1 MGQRKYLRRNGFRGR
16 SSLKSP
22 SSGSNTSNVIAAETA
37 GPHPVS
43 GEFQGQV
50 EAAALLSTVAD
61 PIRLT
66 VLSRLGRGPVQ
77 VARMLD
83 EIDVAPN
90 LLSYHLRV
98 LRESGLVLSSRRG
111 RCIDYRISG
120 DALARLH
127 AALPVEPEEGIPLLR

>member
-1 MGQRKYLRRNGFRGR
+1 
-16 SSLKSP
+16 
-22 SSGSNTSNVIAAETA
+22 VIAAETT
-37 GPHPVS
+37 GPHPV
-43 GEFQGQV
+43 GVELRGQI

-61 PIRLT
+61 PIRLA
-66 VLSRLGRGPVQ
+66 VLSRLRRGPVQ
-77 VARMLD
+77 VARLLD

-127 AALPVEPEEGIPLLR
+127 AALPDEPEEGIPLLR